1 MERYFKKPVI
11 QRKGYTSPPQKEFK
25 AKLNQN
31 ESPFDVPDDLKE
43 KCLKFAAKMEWNRY
57 PINESPQL
65 RNKLAERHNVQ
76 PEWFVLGN
84 GSNQLFQT
92 LLTASISSGDPVL
105 LIPPTFSLYEL
116 FLGLYEAEVIKVLHG
131 PGQPFPLENVL
142 NKISETQPR
151 LVILCSPNNPTGFTM
166 DLNAVRQICK
176 AAPGLVFFDEAYGE
190 FAEHSAVSL
199 LADHENFLVS
209 RTFSKAFSMAGL
221 RFGYIVGQP
230 DMVSH
235 LQKANLPYNVNVFTE
250 LVALQLLENENRL
263 IKNVKFLQ
271 TERDRLFSEMQKLNG
286 FTVYPSGA
294 NFLLFNGAK
303 HINLF
308 QALKGR
314 GILVRDMSGYP
325 LLDGYQRVSVGFR
338 QENDLF
344 LEALRDI
351 QKSHS

>member
-1 MERYFKKPVI
+1 MERYFKKPII

-43 KCLKFAAKMEWNRY
+43 YCLKSAAKLEWNRY

-65 RNKLAERHNVQ
+65 RRRLAERHAVQ

-92 LLTASISSGDPVL
+92 LLTASISPGDSVL

-116 FLGLYEAEVIKVLHG
+116 FLGLYEAETINVMHG
-131 PGQPFPLENVL
+131 PGQPFPLDDVL
-142 NKISETQPR
+142 SKIAETQPR
-151 LVILCSPNNPTGFTM
+151 LVILCSPNNPTGFEM
-166 DLNAVRQICK
+166 NIEAVKQICEK
-176 AAPGLVFFDEAYGE
+176 APGIVFFDEAYGE
-190 FAEHSAVSL
+190 FAEQSAVSL
-199 LADHENFLVS
+199 LPEYENLLVS

-230 DMVSH
+230 NMVGQ
-235 LQKANLPYNVNVFTE
+235 LQKANLPYNVNIFTE
-250 LVALQLLENENRL
+250 LVALQLLEHEHRL
-263 IKNVKFLQ
+263 IDNIKFLQ
-271 TERDRLFSEMQKLNG
+271 TERDRIFNEMKKLND

-294 NFLLFNGAK
+294 NFLLFHGSENIK
-303 HINLF
+303 LF
-308 QALKGR
+308 QALKDR

-325 LLDGYQRVSVGFR
+325 LLKGFQRVSVGFR
-338 QENDLF
+338 HENDFF
-344 LEALRDI
+344 LQALRDI
-351 QKSHS
+351 QKLHS